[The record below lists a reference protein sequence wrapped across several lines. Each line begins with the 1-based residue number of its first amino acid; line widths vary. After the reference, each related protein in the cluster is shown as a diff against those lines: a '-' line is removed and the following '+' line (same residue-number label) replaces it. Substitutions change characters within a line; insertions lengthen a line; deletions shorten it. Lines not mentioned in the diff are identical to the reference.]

1 MNKKVVIDAGHGGSD
16 PGASANGLL
25 EKDSTLLI
33 SNYIY
38 NKLKELGVDVSITR
52 TTDETLS
59 PNERVKRIL
68 SFYGNGDD
76 VIVVSNH
83 INAGGG
89 NGSEIIY
96 SVRNNDE
103 LAKLIS
109 RELEKEGQNV
119 RKYYQR
125 RLPSNPSRDYY
136 FILRDTANNE
146 SVIVEY
152 AFIDNVNDAN
162 NLKNNWQRYAQAV
175 TNAILKYINVPID
188 NNDIY
193 VVKKGDTLWS
203 IAKKTGLTVD
213 QIKDY
218 NNLSSNLLT
227 IGQKLSLIKQDD
239 DEISYTVKKGDTLY
253 KISNEFNVSINTIKK
268 LNNLNSDSLIVG
280 QKLIIKP
287 DPLNDN
293 TSNKYVVKS
302 GDNLYAISKMYG
314 VSIDQIKQANGLT
327 SDVLTIGQT
336 IVIPTEINQYD
347 TYTVKKGDTLYSIAR
362 MYNTTVTNIQTINN
376 LDTSI
381 LQVGQQLLVPKK

>member
-25 EKDSTLLI
+25 EKDYTLLI

-38 NKLKELGVDVSITR
+38 NRLKDMGVDVSITR
-52 TTDETLS
+52 ATDETLS
-59 PNERVKRIL
+59 PSERVKRIL
-68 SFYGNGDD
+68 NFYGNGDN
-76 VIVVSNH
+76 VVVVSNH

-109 RELEKEGQNV
+109 RELENEGQNV

-152 AFIDNVNDAN
+152 AFIDNVNDVN

-175 TNAILKYINVPID
+175 TNAILKYINVPLES
-188 NNDIY
+188 NDIY

-239 DEISYTVKKGDTLY
+239 DEISYIVKKGDTLY

-287 DPLNDN
+287 NPLSDN

-314 VSIDQIKQANGLT
+314 VSVDQIKQANGLT